1 MALLNS
7 YDLPIGWDAPDF
19 KLPNTEGNGI
29 SPNNFQEKK
38 GLLVVFTCNHCPY
51 AKASWPLVIDL
62 FHKFSKDVGFLAV
75 NPNDAITH
83 PEDSYEIMKEKKI
96 EWNIPFDYLHD
107 ASQEIAKAYKAQC
120 TPDLYLLKNT
130 DGAWKLFYHGRIN
143 DNWQDPTAVQ
153 EKNLED
159 VLADLV
165 GDKEPPKDQ
174 KPSMGCSIKWKK

>member
-1 MALLNS
+1 MEKLVYLVLGVVILSAPLMVSAELESDALGVSEGLQ
-7 YDLPIGWDAPDF
+7 APDAYQSKIQYF
-19 KLPNTEGNGI
+19 EQVFLP
-29 SPNNFQEKK
+29 SSR
-38 GLLVVFTCNHCPY
+38 V
-51 AKASWPLVIDL
+51 
-62 FHKFSKDVGFLAV
+62 
-75 NPNDAITH
+75 
-83 PEDSYEIMKEKKI
+83 YEIMKEKKI